1 MGKSLIIKGADFS
14 ENGMPINI
22 VLGKLVKT
30 NTTAALNTAFS
41 KDLIE
46 GLNPTKEQIQVVLG
60 TDNETVNSQMSGKT
74 VYYIKSTS
82 PYATY
87 GAARWGNLLTINI
100 ADLGSSIRCQSQGN
114 TFFENVEVW
123 LKVIE

>member
-30 NTTAALNTAFS
+30 NTTAALNVSFA
-41 KDLIE
+41 KDLIDS
-46 GLNPTKEQIQVVLG
+46 LNPTQEQIKVLLG
-60 TDNETVNSQMSGKT
+60 TDDEAVNTQMTGKT

-82 PYATY
+82 PYVTY
-87 GAARWGNLLTINI
+87 GAKNWGEFLTINT
-100 ADLGSSIRCQSQGN
+100 ADLGNSVRCQSSGN
-114 TFFENVEVW
+114 NFFENVEVW

>member
-60 TDNETVNSQMSGKT
+60 TDSETVNSQMSGKT

-82 PYATY
+82 PYVTY

-100 ADLGSSIRCQSQGN
+100 ANLGSSIRCQSSGN
-114 TFFENVEVW
+114 NYFENVDVW

>member
-30 NTTAALNTAFS
+30 NTTAGLNTAFS

-46 GLNPTKEQIQVVLG
+46 GLNPTKDQIQVVLG
-60 TDNETVNSQMSGKT
+60 TDSETVNSQMSGKT

-87 GAARWGNLLTINI
+87 GSVRWGNLLKINI
-100 ADLGSSIRCQSQGN
+100 ADLGSSIRCQSSGN
-114 TFFENVEVW
+114 NYFENVDVW

>member
-30 NTTAALNTAFS
+30 NTTAALNMRFS
-41 KDLIE
+41 KGLIE

-60 TDNETVNSQMSGKT
+60 TDNETVNTQMTGKT

-82 PYATY
+82 PYVTY
-87 GAARWGNLLTINI
+87 GAQKWGNLLKINI
-100 ADLGSSIRCQSQGN
+100 ADLGSSIICQSSEN
-114 TFFENVEVW
+114 KYFENVDVW

>member
-41 KDLIE
+41 KNLIE

-82 PYATY
+82 PYETY
-87 GAARWGNLLTINI
+87 GAARWGNLLKINI
-100 ADLGSSIRCQSQGN
+100 ADLGSSILCQSSGN
-114 TFFENVEVW
+114 NFFKNVEVW

>member
-22 VLGKLVKT
+22 VLGKLDKE
-30 NTTAALNTAFS
+30 NTTAALNVNFA

-60 TDNETVNSQMSGKT
+60 TDNETVNSQMAGKT
-74 VYYIKSTS
+74 VVYIKSTS
-82 PYATY
+82 PYVSY
-87 GAARWGNLLTINI
+87 GTKRWGELLTINT
-100 ADLGSSIRCQSQGN
+100 ADLGNVRCQSSGN

>member
-30 NTTAALNTAFS
+30 NTTAALNVSFA
-41 KDLIE
+41 KDLIDS
-46 GLNPTKEQIQVVLG
+46 LNPTQEQIQVLLG
-60 TDNETVNSQMSGKT
+60 TDDEAVNTQMTGKT

-87 GAARWGNLLTINI
+87 GVKKWGEFLTINT
-100 ADLGSSIRCQSQGN
+100 ADLGNSVRCQSSGN
-114 TFFENVEVW
+114 NFFENVEVW